1 MNYKNIF
8 RIKQAIWSVVY
19 IIEALIFFRFLLIV
33 FSANEASGFVQ
44 FVFEI
49 SNLFIKPFANIFT
62 NDFVYQDYVINMNLI
77 LAMIVYYIVA
87 WIATRLIVLV
97 RPLSDSGVQ

>member
-8 RIKQAIWSVVY
+8 RLKQAIWSVFY
-19 IIEALIFFRFLLIV
+19 IIEALIFFRFLLIA
-33 FSANEASGFVQ
+33 FNANPDSGFVH

-49 SNLFIKPFANIFT
+49 SDMFVRPFQGIFANQFG
-62 NDFVYQDYVINMNLI
+62 YGEYVIDMNLV
-77 LAMIVYYIVA
+77 LAMVVYYIVA
-87 WIATRLIVLV
+87 WIATRLLVLM